1 MSSNSCT
8 VRPVTGL
15 KSSSFLEIYHM
26 KTKREPVDEDLMVI
40 NLFILI
46 SNYTEVLLCHALVV
60 EFSIYRELSLGQ
72 NYLRIIF
79 FCIFYENI
87 V

>member
-1 MSSNSCT
+1 M
-8 VRPVTGL
+8 PVTGL
-15 KSSSFLEIYHM
+15 KSSSFLDNLHM
-26 KTKREPVDEDLMVI
+26 KTKREQVDEDLMAI
-40 NLFILI
+40 KLFILI
-46 SNYTEVLLCHALVV
+46 SNYNEVLLCHAWVIK
-60 EFSIYRELSLGQ
+60 FSIYCELSLGQ